1 VSAPR
6 SGLLGVGVLAAGA
19 AVGSAVERRLMGQ
32 PLKAAAAQSHG
43 YGSVHAPPIVVTAD
57 DGVELY
63 VEIDEPRPGAAY
75 EELTVVFTH
84 GYALNLDCW
93 HHQRLALSGAARCVY
108 WDQRG
113 HGRSGRGEP
122 GPVEIDRLGQDLA
135 SVLAAVAPTGPVVLV
150 GHSMG
155 GMTVMALAA
164 AEPELFL
171 GGEGDGSRG
180 RVVGAAL
187 MSTSA
192 GKMAEVTLGVPA
204 AAARLLHRAA
214 PGVMAVLGR
223 APRLVELGRRTGSDL
238 EFALTRIYSF
248 SSDVP
253 PAAVDF
259 VAQMNAGTPI
269 EVIADFF
276 GAFDVHDKFDALPAL
291 ASVPTLVM
299 VGDSDLLTPMGHS
312 EEILA
317 AVPSVDLV
325 VLPNCGHMLMI
336 EYPDLVS
343 AELRALLDRAL
354 AVSQAL
360 GRAQTEP

>member
-1 VSAPR
+1 MSDAPR
-6 SGLLGVGVLAAGA
+6 AGLLGLGLGVLAAGA
-19 AVGSAVERRLMGQ
+19 AVGSVVERRMLGQ
-32 PLKAAAAQSHG
+32 PLRAAQAQAMG
-43 YGSVHAPPIVVTAD
+43 YGTVHSPPQVVTAD

-63 VEIDEPRPGAAY
+63 VEVDEPRPGAAY
-75 EELTVVFTH
+75 GELTVIFCH

-122 GPVEIDRLGQDLA
+122 GPVDIDRLGTDLA
-135 SVLAAVAPTGPVVLV
+135 AVLAAVAPTGPVVLV

-155 GMTVMALAA
+155 GMTLLALAGA
-164 AEPELFL
+164 GPELF
-171 GGEGDGSRG
+171 GT

-192 GKMAEVTLGVPA
+192 GRLAEVTLGVPA

-214 PGVMAVLGR
+214 PGVMSILGR
-223 APRLVELGRRTGSDL
+223 APKLVELGRRTGNDL

-248 SSDVP
+248 ASDVP
-253 PAAVDF
+253 AAAVDF

-276 GAFDVHDKFDALPAL
+276 GAFANHDKFAALPAL
-291 ASVPTLVM
+291 ADVPVLVI
-299 VGDSDLLTPMGHS
+299 VGDSDLLTPPQHS
-312 EEILA
+312 AEIA
-317 AVPSVDLV
+317 AALPAATHV
-325 VLPNCGHMLMI
+325 VLPDCGHMLML
-336 EYPDLVS
+336 EYPDEVS
-343 AELRALLDRAL
+343 SQLRALLDRAL
-354 AVSQAL
+354 LGWAAHQAQD
-360 GRAQTEP
+360 G